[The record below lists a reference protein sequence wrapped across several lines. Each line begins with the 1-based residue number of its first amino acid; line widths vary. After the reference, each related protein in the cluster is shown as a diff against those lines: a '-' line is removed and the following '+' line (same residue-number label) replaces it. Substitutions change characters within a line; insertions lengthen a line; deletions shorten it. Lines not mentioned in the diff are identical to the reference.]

1 LRPGSKGIVELL
13 SVAFAI
19 ITKPA
24 AREWKPED
32 TPDFHEAKLCA
43 NRLLAATGLAMPR
56 GGLRFLAGSSAWQD
70 GHAASAGDVNQNR
83 VELTVGFCN
92 LSLSREKGVSG
103 PVLAGEL
110 LVDPVVLGKKTK
122 NVKFQTFGSFP
133 PVLKDLALVVD
144 ANVPAEDVRL
154 AVEQSAEKAVGMQF
168 IVDPVTIFDVFAG
181 ESVGEDKKSVACAIR
196 FRSDDRTLKD
206 KEVNAA
212 FEETQRILAETTD
225 FTLRS

>member
-1 LRPGSKGIVELL
+1 MAGPARDGHVAPSNV
-13 SVAFAI
+13 VAFAM
-19 ITKPA
+19 
-24 AREWKPED
+24 D
-32 TPDFHEAKLCA
+32 Y
-43 NRLLAATGLAMPR
+43 
-56 GGLRFLAGSSAWQD
+56 
-70 GHAASAGDVNQNR
+70 AASSGDVNQNR

-92 LSLSREKGVSG
+92 LSLSREKGISG

-181 ESVGEDKKSVACAIR
+181 EGVGEDKKSVACAIR

>member
-1 LRPGSKGIVELL
+1 MRAGPKGVVELL
-13 SVAFAI
+13 GIAFAI
-19 ITKPA
+19 ITKPT

-56 GGLRFLAGSSAWQD
+56 DGLRFLADSSAWQD

-83 VELTVGFCN
+83 VELTVGFFN

-154 AVEQSAEKAVGMQF
+154 AVEQSAEKAVGIQF

-181 ESVGEDKKSVACAIR
+181 EGVGTDKKSVACAIR
-196 FRSDDRTLKD
+196 FRSDDRTLED